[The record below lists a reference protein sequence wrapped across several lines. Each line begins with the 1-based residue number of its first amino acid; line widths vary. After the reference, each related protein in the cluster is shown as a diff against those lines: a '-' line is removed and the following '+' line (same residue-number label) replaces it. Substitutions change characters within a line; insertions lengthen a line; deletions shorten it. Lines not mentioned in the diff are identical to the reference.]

1 MVRRGSLDAV
11 NKALQELGRRI
22 AAEEGIRPLL
32 PGQRRPDGYYMVNH
46 YTGEPLVPRNSVVD
60 IESEANPTLAAV
72 RRILYGDPSPVQEG
86 HDSTGAP

>member
-1 MVRRGSLDAV
+1 MNTLL
-11 NKALQELGRRI
+11 KELLKRI

-72 RRILYGDPSPVQEG
+72 RRILYGDPPPVQEG
-86 HDSTGAP
+86 RGTTGRP